1 MRLFFQIT
9 VLVLLTGFI
18 ASCGSDTKRSLKKG
32 TKFKAAIEDFE
43 DNRQKFSSSVTTSI
57 EETNKKL
64 SEEDADLPEV
74 ARDWEKEWKSVEKRY
89 KKMMDDFN
97 DVEKTSTG
105 YFEELDEIVSGINN
119 EQTRN
124 AQLKENEALK
134 QKWLVSYQKA
144 QASIEKVNG
153 VLKDG
158 NDFHRVL
165 VASSMRQKLK
175 DKVDE
180 LNDIAE
186 RAKDLLADLE
196 EFSKEGKKL
205 VEG

>member
-105 YFEELDEIVSGINN
+105 YFEEGSQRNFGILSN
-119 EQTRN
+119 TT
-124 AQLKENEALK
+124 LYL
-134 QKWLVSYQKA
+134 
-144 QASIEKVNG
+144 
-153 VLKDG
+153 
-158 NDFHRVL
+158 
-165 VASSMRQKLK
+165 
-175 DKVDE
+175 
-180 LNDIAE
+180 
-186 RAKDLLADLE
+186 DLE
-196 EFSKEGKKL
+196 DNFGGK
-205 VEG
+205 GA